1 MPGRSCGHRVG
12 CGTDEWDFARRHV
25 RPGPRSAAVS
35 GVDRVQRG
43 SDRSEQQQS
52 LSVRAVDEHGEL
64 AGGLMGWTW
73 ATCAGIEQLWVRAD
87 QRGSGLGRRLMS
99 AAEDEAQRRG
109 CTQVLVRSFSFQ
121 APDFY
126 RKIGYAE
133 FGRSEG
139 LPTAGHADI
148 HFRKDL

>member
-1 MPGRSCGHRVG
+1 MSDVEQTNGTLHVG
-12 CGTDEWDFARRHV
+12 TSDPDLDQRL
-25 RPGPRSAAVS
+25 SAELTAFNVAAT
-35 GVDRVQRG
+35 GQNN
-43 SDRSEQQQS
+43 QQS
-52 LSVRAVDEHGEL
+52 VSVRAVDEHGEL